1 MIWKR
6 LQPMHR
12 QVMRLVTAQAFAQTA
27 SILVMTV
34 GSLAGSQI
42 APAPQLATVPISAMI
57 LGTVVATVP
66 ASMWMARAGRR
77 VGFITGAALGALG
90 GLIAASGIIVRSFFV
105 LLLGL
110 FLIGTYQAFTL
121 FYRFAASE
129 VSDDAFRPRAISLV
143 LTGGVAAALLGP
155 ALAGLGALLLERAY
169 VGSFLILAATCVA
182 AAGVLLGLRIPVP
195 EAQTSQ
201 SEPRPLLVIMRQ
213 PTFAVALFGAATGGG
228 VMVLAMTAMPLAMAQ
243 HHHGLAAT
251 TVVMQLHVLGMF
263 LPSFFTGS
271 LIARFGVLRIMISGA
286 VLLSVHVALSL
297 SGTGFV
303 SFASALA
310 LLGVGWNFLYVGGT
324 TLLTGVY
331 LPAERGRAQAAND
344 LLIFV
349 VGLASSLVAGVLLQA
364 AGWRLMN
371 AYLLPWLVA
380 AIVSIL
386 WLGRVQ
392 RVAQRT
398 ASASSRLRKDLPG

>member
-1 MIWKR
+1 
-6 LQPMHR
+6 MHR
-12 QVMRLVTAQAFAQTA
+12 QVLLLVVAQALAQTA

-77 VGFITGAALGALG
+77 AGFIAGALLGAVG
-90 GLIAASGIIVRSFFV
+90 GLVAASGILVRSF
-105 LLLGL
+105 LLLLAGL

-155 ALAGLGALLLERAY
+155 ALASLGAVLLERDYA
-169 VGSFLILAATCVA
+169 GSFLILAAVCLA
-182 AAGVLLGLRIPVP
+182 AAGVLLGLRVP
-195 EAQTSQ
+195 KLEAQSSQ
-201 SEPRPLLVIMRQ
+201 GQPRPLFAILRQ

-243 HHHGLAAT
+243 HHHSLAAAT
-251 TVVMQLHVLGMF
+251 IVMQMHVLGMF
-263 LPSFFTGS
+263 LPAFFTGS
-271 LIARFGVLRIMISGA
+271 LIARFGVLRVMISGA
-286 VLLSVHVALSL
+286 VLLAAHVLLCLGS
-297 SGTGFV
+297 TGFV

-324 TLLTGVY
+324 TLLTDAY
-331 LPAERGRAQAAND
+331 LPAEKARAQAAND
-344 LLIFV
+344 LLVFV
-349 VGLASSLVAGVLLQA
+349 VGLLSSLSAGVLLQV
-364 AGWRLMN
+364 AGWRLLN
-371 AYLLPWLVA
+371 ALLLPWLLA
-380 AIVSIL
+380 AVIAIL
-386 WLGRVQ
+386 WLGHTR
-392 RVAQRT
+392 RVARG
-398 ASASSRLRKDLPG
+398 PGIGLT

>member
-1 MIWKR
+1 MIPHR

-12 QVMRLVTAQAFAQTA
+12 QVLRLVTVQAFAQTA

-34 GSLAGSQI
+34 GSLAGSQLAT
-42 APAPQLATVPISAMI
+42 APHLATVPISAMI

-77 VGFITGAALGALG
+77 IGFITGALLGALG
-90 GLIAASGIIVRSFFV
+90 GLVAASGIVVRSFFV

-129 VSDDAFRPRAISLV
+129 VSDEAFRPRAISLV

-155 ALAGLGALLLERAY
+155 ALASLGALLLERAY
-169 VGSFLILAATCVA
+169 VGSFLILSAVCLA
-182 AAGVLLGLRIPVP
+182 AAGVLLGLRVPMP
-195 EAQTSQ
+195 EAQINQ
-201 SEPRPLLVIMRQ
+201 GKPRPLLVILRQ

-228 VMVLAMTAMPLAMAQ
+228 VMVLAMTAMPLAMAH

-251 TVVMQLHVLGMF
+251 TVVMQAHVLGMF

-271 LIARFGVLRIMISGA
+271 LIARFGVLRIMFAGA
-286 VLLSVHVALSL
+286 VLLSAHVAMSL

-324 TLLTGVY
+324 TLLTDAY
-331 LPAERGRAQAAND
+331 LPAERARAQAAND

-349 VGLASSLVAGVLLQA
+349 VGLASSLTAGVLLQI
-364 AGWRLMN
+364 AGWKLLN
-371 AYLLPWLVA
+371 AYLLPWLAAAAVA
-380 AIVSIL
+380 IL
-386 WLGRVQ
+386 WLGYSR
-392 RVAQRT
+392 RAMPRT
-398 ASASSRLRKDLPG
+398 VSSGN

>member
-1 MIWKR
+1 MM
-6 LQPMHR
+6 QPMHR
-12 QVMRLVTAQAFAQTA
+12 QVMRLVTAQGLAQTA

-42 APAPQLATVPISAMI
+42 APDPRLATVPISAMI

-77 VGFITGAALGALG
+77 AGFITGALLGTLG
-90 GLIAASGIIVRSFFV
+90 GLVAASGIVVRSFFV

-129 VSDDAFRPRAISLV
+129 VSDDGFRPRAISLV

-155 ALAGLGALLLERAY
+155 ALAGLGALLFERAY
-169 VGSFLILAATCVA
+169 VGSFLILAATSLA
-182 AAGVLLGLRIPVP
+182 AAGVLLGLHVPTP
-195 EAQTSQ
+195 EAQPSQ
-201 SEPRPLLVIMRQ
+201 SQPRPLLVIMRQ

-243 HHHGLAAT
+243 HHHDLSAT
-251 TVVMQLHVLGMF
+251 TVVMQMHVLGMY
-263 LPSFFTGS
+263 LPSFFTGA

-286 VLLSVHVALSL
+286 VLLSAHVALSL
-297 SGTGFV
+297 AGTGLV
-303 SFASALA
+303 SFASALT

-324 TLLTGVY
+324 TLLTETY
-331 LPAERGRAQAAND
+331 HPAERGRAQATND

-349 VGLASSLVAGVLLQA
+349 VALASSLTAGMLLQI

-371 AYLLPWLVA
+371 AYLLPWLAA
-380 AIVSIL
+380 AIIAVL
-386 WLGRVQ
+386 WLGRV
-392 RVAQRT
+392 RRAPG
-398 ASASSRLRKDLPG
+398 ASHAVVNK

>member
-1 MIWKR
+1 MIPKR
-6 LQPMHR
+6 VQPMHR
-12 QVMRLVTAQAFAQTA
+12 QVLLLVTAQAFAQTA

-34 GSLAGSQI
+34 AGLAGSQI
-42 APAPQLATVPISAMI
+42 APAPYLATVPISAMI

-77 VGFITGAALGALG
+77 VGFITGALLGALG
-90 GLIAASGIIVRSFFV
+90 GLVAASGIVIRSFFV

-121 FYRFAASE
+121 FYRFAAAE

-155 ALAGLGALLLERAY
+155 ALADRGALLLERAY
-169 VGSFLILAATCVA
+169 AGSFLMLSAVSLA
-182 AAGVLLGLRIPVP
+182 AAGLLLGLRIPTP
-195 EAQTSQ
+195 EPQVSQ
-201 SEPRPLLVIMRQ
+201 NQPRPLLDILRQ
-213 PTFAVALFGAATGGG
+213 PTFAVAMFGAATGGG

-243 HHHGLAAT
+243 HHHSLSAT
-251 TVVMQLHVLGMF
+251 TVVMQMHVLGMF

-271 LIARFGVLRIMISGA
+271 LIARFGVLRVMFSGA
-286 VLLSVHVALSL
+286 VLLSAHVALSL
-297 SGTGFV
+297 SGTDFAA
-303 SFASALA
+303 FASALA
-310 LLGVGWNFLYVGGT
+310 LLGIGWNFLYVGGT
-324 TLLTGVY
+324 TLLTDAY

-349 VGLASSLVAGVLLQA
+349 VGLASSLTAGVLLEI

-371 AYLLPWLVA
+371 AYLVPWLVGA
-380 AIVSIL
+380 TIAVL
-386 WLGRVQ
+386 WLGHIR
-392 RVAQRT
+392 RT
-398 ASASSRLRKDLPG
+398 APSTIAGSSPIREETTG

>member
-1 MIWKR
+1 MRI
-6 LQPMHR
+6 QPMHR
-12 QVMRLVTAQAFAQTA
+12 QVLLLVTAQALAQTA

-42 APAPQLATVPISAMI
+42 APAPHLATVPISAMI

-77 VGFITGAALGALG
+77 VGFITGALLGTLG
-90 GLIAASGIIVRSFFV
+90 GLVAASGILVRSFFV
-105 LLLGL
+105 LLFGL

-155 ALAGLGALLLERAY
+155 ALAGLGSWLLERAY
-169 VGSFLILAATCVA
+169 AGSFLILAATSLA
-182 AAGVLLGLRIPVP
+182 AAGVLLGLRVP
-195 EAQTSQ
+195 LPKAQISESQ
-201 SEPRPLLVIMRQ
+201 PRPLLVIMRQ

-243 HHHGLAAT
+243 HQHGLSAT
-251 TVVMQLHVLGMF
+251 TVVMQMHVLGMF

-286 VLLSVHVALSL
+286 VLLAAHVALSL

-324 TLLTGVY
+324 TLLTGAY

-349 VGLASSLVAGVLLQA
+349 VGLGSSLTAGVLLQA
-364 AGWRLMN
+364 VGWKLMN
-371 AYLLPWLVA
+371 FYLLPWLA
-380 AIVSIL
+380 AAVIAVL
-386 WLGRVQ
+386 WLGHTR
-392 RVAQRT
+392 R
-398 ASASSRLRKDLPG
+398 SAPRAIA

>member
-1 MIWKR
+1 MRI
-6 LQPMHR
+6 QPMHR
-12 QVMRLVTAQAFAQTA
+12 QVLLLVTAQALAQTA

-42 APAPQLATVPISAMI
+42 APDPRLATVPISAMI

-77 VGFITGAALGALG
+77 VGFITGALLGTLG
-90 GLIAASGIIVRSFFV
+90 GLVAASGVIVRSFFV

-155 ALAGLGALLLERAY
+155 ALASLGALLLERAY
-169 VGSFLILAATCVA
+169 VGSFLILAATSLA
-182 AAGVLLGLRIPVP
+182 AAGVLLGLRVPMP
-195 EAQTSQ
+195 EAQISQ
-201 SEPRPLLVIMRQ
+201 SQPRPLFVIMRQ
-213 PTFAVALFGAATGGG
+213 PKFAVALFAAATGGG

-243 HHHGLAAT
+243 HHHGLSAT
-251 TVVMQLHVLGMF
+251 TVVMQMHVLGMY
-263 LPSFFTGS
+263 LPSFFTGA
-271 LIARFGVLRIMISGA
+271 LIARFGVRRIMVSGA
-286 VLLSVHVALSL
+286 LLLSAHVALSL
-297 SGTGFV
+297 SGTGLV

-324 TLLTGVY
+324 TLLTDAY

-349 VGLASSLVAGVLLQA
+349 VGLASSLTAGVLLQA
-364 AGWRLMN
+364 AGWKLLN
-371 AYLLPWLVA
+371 IYLLPWLAVA
-380 AIVSIL
+380 IIAVL
-386 WLGRVQ
+386 WLGNMR
-392 RVAQRT
+392 RT
-398 ASASSRLRKDLPG
+398 APSTIAGSSPIREETTG

>member
-1 MIWKR
+1 MIPKR
-6 LQPMHR
+6 MQPMHR
-12 QVMRLVTAQAFAQTA
+12 QVLRLVTAQAFAQTA

-42 APAPQLATVPISAMI
+42 APAPHLATVPISAMI
-57 LGTVVATVP
+57 FGTVVATVP

-77 VGFITGAALGALG
+77 VGFITGALLGTLG
-90 GLIAASGIIVRSFFV
+90 GLVAASGILVRSFFV

-143 LTGGVAAALLGP
+143 LTGGVAAALIGP
-155 ALAGLGALLLERAY
+155 ALAGLGSLLLERAY
-169 VGSFLILAATCVA
+169 AGSFLILSATSLA
-182 AAGVLLGLRIPVP
+182 AAAVLLGLRVPMP
-195 EAQTSQ
+195 EAQMSQ
-201 SEPRPLLVIMRQ
+201 SQSRPLLVIMRQ

-243 HHHGLAAT
+243 HHHGLSAT

-286 VLLSVHVALSL
+286 VLLSAHVALSL

-324 TLLTGVY
+324 TLLTDAY

-349 VGLASSLVAGVLLQA
+349 VGLASSLTAGVLLQT
-364 AGWRLMN
+364 AGWRLLN
-371 AYLLPWLVA
+371 VYLLPWLAA
-380 AIVSIL
+380 AIITVL
-386 WLGRVQ
+386 WLGRV
-392 RVAQRT
+392 RRAASRT
-398 ASASSRLRKDLPG
+398 SAASSPLQKEMPE

>member
-1 MIWKR
+1 MISKR
-6 LQPMHR
+6 MQPMHR
-12 QVMRLVTAQAFAQTA
+12 QVLLLVTAQAFAQTA
-27 SILVMTV
+27 SIIVMTV
-34 GSLAGSQI
+34 GGLAGSQL

-66 ASMWMARAGRR
+66 VSMWMARAGRR
-77 VGFITGAALGALG
+77 VGFITGALLGVFG
-90 GLIAASGIIVRSFFV
+90 GLVAASGVFFRSFFV

-110 FLIGTYQAFTL
+110 FLIGTYQASTL

-155 ALAGLGALLLERAY
+155 SLAGLGALLLDRAY
-169 VGSFLILAATCVA
+169 VGSFLILAAVSLA
-182 AAGVLLGLRIPVP
+182 AAGVLLGLRVPMP
-195 EAQTSQ
+195 EAQISQ
-201 SEPRPLLVIMRQ
+201 SQPRPLLTIMRQ

-243 HHHGLAAT
+243 HHHGLSAT
-251 TVVMQLHVLGMF
+251 TVVMQMHVLGMF

-271 LIARFGVLRIMISGA
+271 LIARFGVLRVMIAGA
-286 VLLSVHVALSL
+286 ILLSTHVALSL
-297 SGTGFV
+297 GGTSFV

-324 TLLTGVY
+324 TLLTDAY

-344 LLIFV
+344 LVIFV
-349 VGLASSLVAGVLLQA
+349 VGLASSLTAGVLLQI

-371 AYLLPWLVA
+371 AYLLPWLAAAVVA
-380 AIVSIL
+380 VL
-386 WLGRVQ
+386 WLGHR
-392 RVAQRT
+392 RRT
-398 ASASSRLRKDLPG
+398 AQAPLQETP

>member
-1 MIWKR
+1 
-6 LQPMHR
+6 
-12 QVMRLVTAQAFAQTA
+12 MRLVTAQAFAQTA

-42 APAPQLATVPISAMI
+42 APAPHLATVPISAMI

-77 VGFITGAALGALG
+77 VGFITGTALGALG
-90 GLIAASGIIVRSFFV
+90 GLIAASGVYVRSFFV

-182 AAGVLLGLRIPVP
+182 AAGVLLGLRVPVP
-195 EAQTSQ
+195 EAQISQ
-201 SEPRPLLVIMRQ
+201 SKPRPLLVIMRQ

-251 TVVMQLHVLGMF
+251 TVVMQMHVLGMF

-286 VLLSVHVALSL
+286 VLLSVHVGLSL

-331 LPAERGRAQAAND
+331 LPAEKGRAQAAND

-364 AGWRLMN
+364 VGWRLLN
-371 AYLLPWLVA
+371 AYLLPWLFA

-392 RVAQRT
+392 RVR
-398 ASASSRLRKDLPG
+398 RLETDLGRATGERGPR

>member
-27 SILVMTV
+27 SIVVMTV

-77 VGFITGAALGALG
+77 VGFITGTALGALG

-110 FLIGTYQAFTL
+110 FLIGTYQAFTQ

-129 VSDDAFRPRAISLV
+129 VSNDAFRPRAISLV

-155 ALAGLGALLLERAY
+155 ALAGLGALLFERAY

-182 AAGVLLGLRIPVP
+182 AAGVLLGLRVPVP
-195 EAQTSQ
+195 ETQIGQSQ
-201 SEPRPLLVIMRQ
+201 PRPLLVIMRQ

-251 TVVMQLHVLGMF
+251 TVVMQMHVLGMF

-286 VLLSVHVALSL
+286 VLLAVHVALSL

-349 VGLASSLVAGVLLQA
+349 VGLASSLIAGVLLQA

-371 AYLLPWLVA
+371 AYLLPWLAA

-398 ASASSRLRKDLPG
+398 TSASSRLRKDLPE

>member
-1 MIWKR
+1 MILKR
-6 LQPMHR
+6 LLPMHR
-12 QVMRLVTAQAFAQTA
+12 QVLLLVSVQALAQTV

-42 APAPQLATVPISAMI
+42 APAPHLATVPISAMI

-77 VGFITGAALGALG
+77 RGFITGALLGTLG
-90 GLIAASGIIVRSFFV
+90 GLVAASGIFVRSFRV
-105 LLLGL
+105 LLFGL

-169 VGSFLILAATCVA
+169 VGSFLILAAICLA
-182 AAGVLLGLRIPVP
+182 AAGVLLGLRIPKP
-195 EAQTSQ
+195 ETQISQ
-201 SEPRPLLVIMRQ
+201 SQSRPLLVIMRQ
-213 PTFAVALFGAATGGG
+213 PTYAVALFGAATGGG
-228 VMVLAMTAMPLAMAQ
+228 VMVLAMTAMPLAMA
-243 HHHGLAAT
+243 HHHHDLSAT
-251 TVVMQLHVLGMF
+251 TVVMQMHVLGMF

-271 LIARFGVLRIMISGA
+271 LIARFGVLRIMISGT
-286 VLLSVHVALSL
+286 VLLAAHVALSL

-310 LLGVGWNFLYVGGT
+310 LLGVGWNFLSVGGT
-324 TLLTGVY
+324 TLLTDAY

-349 VGLASSLVAGVLLQA
+349 VGLASSLIAGVLLQF
-364 AGWRLMN
+364 AGWKLMN
-371 AYLLPWLVA
+371 AWLLPWLGA
-380 AIVSIL
+380 AILAVA
-386 WLGRVQ
+386 WLGYRR
-392 RVAQRT
+392 RVALLT
-398 ASASSRLRKDLPG
+398 PD

>member
-1 MIWKR
+1 MIPGR

-12 QVMRLVTAQAFAQTA
+12 QVLLLVIVQAFAQTA

-42 APAPQLATVPISAMI
+42 APAPQFATVPISAMI

-66 ASMWMARAGRR
+66 ASMWMARVGRR
-77 VGFITGAALGALG
+77 AGFITGALLGALG
-90 GLIAASGIIVRSFFV
+90 GLVAASGIFVRSFFV

-169 VGSFLILAATCVA
+169 VGSFLILAATCLA
-182 AAGVLLGLRIPVP
+182 AAGVLLGLRVPVP
-195 EAQTSQ
+195 ERQISQ
-201 SEPRPLLVIMRQ
+201 SQPRPLLVIMRQ

-243 HHHGLAAT
+243 HHHGLSAT
-251 TVVMQLHVLGMF
+251 TVVMQMHVLGMF
-263 LPSFFTGS
+263 IPSFFTGS

-286 VLLSVHVALSL
+286 VLLSAHVALSL

-324 TLLTGVY
+324 TLLTEAY
-331 LPAERGRAQAAND
+331 LPAERARAQAAND

-349 VGLASSLVAGVLLQA
+349 VGLASSLTAGVLLQI
-364 AGWRLMN
+364 AGWSLMN
-371 AYLLPWLVA
+371 VYLLPWLMA
-380 AIVSIL
+380 AILAVS
-386 WLGRVQ
+386 WLGHR
-392 RVAQRT
+392 QRT
-398 ASASSRLRKDLPG
+398 APRTFGGTQ

>member
-1 MIWKR
+1 MIPGR

-90 GLIAASGIIVRSFFV
+90 GLVAASGIFVRSFFV
-105 LLLGL
+105 LLFGL

-155 ALAGLGALLLERAY
+155 ALAGLGSWLLERAFA
-169 VGSFLILAATCVA
+169 GSFLILAATSLA
-182 AAGVLLGLRIPVP
+182 AAGVLLGLRVP
-195 EAQTSQ
+195 LPKAQISQ
-201 SEPRPLLVIMRQ
+201 SQPRPLLVIMRQ

-243 HHHGLAAT
+243 HHHGLSAT
-251 TVVMQLHVLGMF
+251 TVVMQMHVLGMF

-271 LIARFGVLRIMISGA
+271 LIARFGVLRIMISGI

-297 SGTGFV
+297 SGTGLV

-310 LLGVGWNFLYVGGT
+310 LLGVGWNFLYIGGT
-324 TLLTGVY
+324 TLLTEAY
-331 LPAERGRAQAAND
+331 LPAEKGRAQAAND

-392 RVAQRT
+392 RVAQRA
-398 ASASSRLRKDLPG
+398 ASASGRLRKDLPE